1 MRAIPMIFRQERTIM
16 SHFSLRAG
24 LLAGLL
30 ALAPALAVAKSYTIP
45 DPNPVAVVTIPDD
58 WETTV
63 IPKGI
68 EVESED
74 EEIYIAI
81 EVIEVA
87 KVEKAIEEAI
97 TWLKSKDVEVDVAT
111 QKQGEVTIN
120 GIPGFQVRWTG
131 KDSDGPTNVSLT
143 LLVTSESKGLMVTY
157 WASPEGEKDNT
168 KALQGII
175 ESLKPVK

>member
-1 MRAIPMIFRQERTIM
+1 M
-16 SHFSLRAG
+16 SLFSLRAG
-24 LLAGLL
+24 LLAGLI
-30 ALAPALAVAKSYTIP
+30 ALSPALAVAKSYTIP

-63 IPKGI
+63 ISKGI

-97 TWLKSKDVEVDVAT
+97 SWLKSKDVVVDVAT
-111 QKQGEVTIN
+111 QKQGELTIN
-120 GIPGFQVRWTG
+120 GIPGFQVTWTG
-131 KDSDGPTNVSLT
+131 KDNDGPTNVSLT

-157 WASPEGEKDNT
+157 WASPEGEKDNM

>member
-1 MRAIPMIFRQERTIM
+1 M
-16 SHFSLRAG
+16 SASKLRI
-24 LLAGLL
+24 LFLAGLV
-30 ALAPALAVAKSYTIP
+30 ALFPAVAVAKSYTIP

-87 KVEKAIEEAI
+87 KVDKAIEEAI
-97 TWLKSKDVEVDVAT
+97 NWLKSKDVVVDAAT
-111 QKQGEVTIN
+111 QKQADITIN
-120 GIPGFQVRWTG
+120 GIPGFEVQWTG
-131 KDSDGPTNVSLT
+131 KDADGPTNVSLT

-157 WASPEGEKDNT
+157 WASPEGEKDNM
-168 KALQGII
+168 KALKGII
-175 ESLKPVK
+175 ESLKSVK